1 MFEARLEQGQIL
13 KKIIDAI
20 KDLVAKV
27 NLDTSLSGISLQ
39 AMDSSH
45 VALVAL
51 NLKETGFARFRSDKP
66 TTLGL
71 DIGNLSKIMKCA
83 GNDDIIT
90 MKAEE
95 DPSTISFVF
104 ENNSMISI
112 TLYMKL
118 TLNPYRKRQDF

>member
-13 KKIIDAI
+13 KKLVDSI
-20 KDLVAKV
+20 KDLVSKV
-27 NLDTSLSGISLQ
+27 NIDVDASGMSLQ

-51 NLKETGFARFRSDKP
+51 KLKEDGFSKFRADKP
-66 TTLGL
+66 MTLGL

-95 DPSTISFVF
+95 DPSTISFLF
-104 ENNSMISI
+104 ESNSNNFLLASE
-112 TLYMKL
+112 
-118 TLNPYRKRQDF
+118 P

>member
-13 KKIIDAI
+13 KKIVDAI

-27 NLDTSLSGISLQ
+27 NIDTSLSGISLQ

-51 NLKETGFARFRSDKP
+51 NLKEEGFTRFRSDKP

-95 DPSTISFVF
+95 DPSTISFLF
-104 ENNSMISI
+104 ESNSIYNI
-112 TLYMKL
+112 YLL
-118 TLNPYRKRQDF
+118 